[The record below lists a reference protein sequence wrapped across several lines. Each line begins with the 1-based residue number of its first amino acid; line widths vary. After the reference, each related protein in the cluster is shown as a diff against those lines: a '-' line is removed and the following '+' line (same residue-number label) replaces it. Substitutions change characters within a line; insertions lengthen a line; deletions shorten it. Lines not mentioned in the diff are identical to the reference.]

1 MNKEK
6 ILFRSSFKIINMI
19 SWIRFTIS
27 LFYLMKFF
35 WGKNKLT
42 HKIIK
47 KKKLNIIEII
57 AVGEILL
64 ITDMFYNKMKTIF
77 KKLGFLFNYNCVLW

>member
-47 KKKLNIIEII
+47 KKVEYHRNNCCWGDI
-57 AVGEILL
+57 V
-64 ITDMFYNKMKTIF
+64 
-77 KKLGFLFNYNCVLW
+77 NY